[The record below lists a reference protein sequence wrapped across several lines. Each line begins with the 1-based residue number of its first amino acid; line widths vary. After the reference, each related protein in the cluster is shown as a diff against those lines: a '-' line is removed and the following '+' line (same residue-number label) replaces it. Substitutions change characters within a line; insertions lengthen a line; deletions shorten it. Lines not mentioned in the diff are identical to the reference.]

1 MTFWEKL
8 KKDLEH
14 GMKGGMDVIKSG
26 AEMVKEKAGELT
38 EEGKK
43 AYIIFSLKR
52 EARDQMAELGA
63 RVYLLA
69 TDKVEI
75 GTDSIVNAD
84 LEKIKKLE
92 AQITGLEKAK

>member
-14 GMKGGMDVIKSG
+14 EMKEGMDAIKSG
-26 AEMVKEKAGELT
+26 AEKVREKAGELT

-43 AYIIFSLKR
+43 AYMIFSLKKD
-52 EARDQMAELGA
+52 ARDTMAELGA
-63 RVYLLA
+63 RVYVLA
-69 TDKVEI
+69 GDKLDI
-75 GTDSIVNAD
+75 GSDSLVNTE